1 MNFYPF
7 HIGDYISHTSHLTD
21 EEDLAYRRMI
31 DLYYMTESPLPND
44 YAWIARRVKSSKE
57 VISELLKE
65 FFELED
71 DGLWHSS
78 RADKEIAKYQ
88 YLSESGKKGAEKR
101 WANKDAKDINSLP
114 NSLPN
119 ATPIATKNQ
128 EPLPRTNIKTTVPKV
143 TTPDGVSVDLWNDF
157 LVYRKR
163 LKAPVTDRVL
173 VRLIKEAELA
183 KMPLDQVLETI
194 IFKGWRSFEASW
206 ITQAAQKA
214 KEMPLGTN
222 EQIEAAYRQELGK
235 DPAQARFNSY
245 FDMRNYIVEQREKR
259 KTA

>member
-31 DLYYMTESPLPND
+31 DLYYMSESPFPND
-44 YAWIARRVKSSKE
+44 ASWIARRVRTNPPI
-57 VISELLKE
+57 VLTLLNE

-101 WANKDAKDINSLP
+101 WGNRDSKATNSTP
-114 NSLPN
+114 NSH
-119 ATPIATKNQ
+119 PIANPIATKTKNQ
-128 EPLPRTNIKTTVPKV
+128 EPIH
-143 TTPDGVSVDLWNDF
+143 TPNGVSSDLWSDF
-157 LVYRKR
+157 LAYRKR

-173 VRLIKEAELA
+173 ARLIKESQDANMTLE
-183 KMPLDQVLETI
+183 QVLETI
-194 IFKGWRSFEASW
+194 IFKGWKSFEASW
-206 ITQAAQKA
+206 IKSDVKQ
-214 KEMPLGTN
+214 
-222 EQIEAAYRQELGK
+222 
-235 DPAQARFNSY
+235 
-245 FDMRNYIVEQREKR
+245 VEKV
-259 KTA
+259 KFI

>member
-31 DLYYMTESPLPND
+31 DLYYMSESPFPND
-44 YAWIARRVKSSKE
+44 ASWIARRVRTNPPI
-57 VISELLKE
+57 VLTLLNE

-101 WANKDAKDINSLP
+101 WGNRDAKATNSTP
-114 NSLPN
+114 NSH
-119 ATPIATKNQ
+119 PIANPIATKTKNQ
-128 EPLPRTNIKTTVPKV
+128 EPIH
-143 TTPDGVSVDLWNDF
+143 TPNGVSSDLWSDF
-157 LVYRKR
+157 LAYRKR

-173 VRLIKEAELA
+173 ARLIKESQDANMTLE
-183 KMPLDQVLETI
+183 QVLETI
-194 IFKGWRSFEASW
+194 IFKGWKSFEASW
-206 ITQAAQKA
+206 IKSDVKQ
-214 KEMPLGTN
+214 
-222 EQIEAAYRQELGK
+222 
-235 DPAQARFNSY
+235 
-245 FDMRNYIVEQREKR
+245 VEKV
-259 KTA
+259 KFI